1 MRWYTFFRIVAKV
14 VAWRLAR
21 LEVAGREHVPREGPF
36 LLVVN
41 HLSFV
46 DPILVMAACP
56 RRFHALAKSTQ
67 FASSRFFA
75 WFLPRVHAIPAR
87 RYKVDPQVVRT
98 VLRLLDAGEGV
109 CIYPE
114 GERSWDGT
122 PQPLRRGS
130 VRLLLKAGVPVVP
143 CGISGSFEAKPR
155 WSAVRHR
162 ARVTVRFG
170 EAMEF
175 GVHDT
180 RAERERAFDGAAR
193 SVASRL
199 ARPSGSPDDAGAGG
213 AGGPVSGP

>member
-1 MRWYTFFRIVAKV
+1 MPWYALFRIVAKV
-14 VAWRLAR
+14 AAWRLAR
-21 LEVAGREHVPREGPF
+21 LEVTGRGHVPREGPF

-41 HLSFV
+41 HMSFL

-67 FASSRFFA
+67 FVSGRFYA
-75 WFLPRVHAIPAR
+75 WFLPRVLAIPAR

-98 VLRLLDAGEGV
+98 VLRLLEAGEGV

-122 PQPLRRGS
+122 QQPLRRGS

-155 WSAVRHR
+155 WSPTRHR
-162 ARVTVRFG
+162 GRVSLRFG
-170 EAMEF
+170 EPIEF

-180 RAERERAFDGAAR
+180 RAEREAAFDEAAER
-193 SVASRL
+193 IASSL
-199 ARPSGSPDDAGAGG
+199 ARLSGSPG
-213 AGGPVSGP
+213 

>member
-1 MRWYTFFRIVAKV
+1 MRWYTFFRVVAKV

-21 LEVAGREHVPREGPF
+21 LEVAGRSHVPREGPF
-36 LLVVN
+36 LLIVN

-46 DPILVMAACP
+46 DPILMMAACP

-67 FASSRFFA
+67 FASGRFYA
-75 WFLPRVHAIPAR
+75 WLLPRVLAVPTR

-98 VLRLLDAGEGV
+98 VLRLLEAGEGV

-155 WSAVRHR
+155 WSPTRHR
-162 ARVTVRFG
+162 GRVSLRFG
-170 EAMEF
+170 RPILF
-175 GVHDT
+175 GAHDT
-180 RAERERAFDGAAR
+180 RAEREAAFDAAAER
-193 SVASRL
+193 VSSEL
-199 ARPSGSPDDAGAGG
+199 ARLSRSEDAGAGT
-213 AGGPVSGP
+213 AGRPVSGP